1 LTCVSQVSISA
12 WTNNTGLSQVYT
24 SLQNG
29 LGLIFPGANLARAMC
44 LSMNTFDS
52 LCGKFGID
60 DVSNPIAYSR
70 YGGVYFN
77 LVLQILFLSCCIGI
91 YEYGSAQW
99 LRRRI
104 PTLHHSGNIPLY
116 TGKTMSTQD
125 DEIPLTDL
133 VAKHRSSGIR
143 TTVDSQRNAIL
154 QISHATKYFGKS
166 TASKDISFDVR
177 ENETM
182 ALLGGNGAGKTT
194 LFNMIRG
201 ELRPD
206 EGDIRV
212 SGISVMDQPRK
223 ARVHIGVCPQDDAV
237 DNLTVRQTLE
247 FYGSVKG
254 LKNVHGNVKQVMNA
268 LKITRFEHHT
278 HKLLC
283 GGTKRK
289 LTVAIALLG
298 NPRLLLLDEPSTG
311 QDAGAKRLL
320 WRALKRVSKDRA
332 ILLTTHSMEEAE
344 ALASKAVIVSTR
356 MLAVGSL
363 SSLQEL
369 HGGLYKIRAVRSD
382 SVIKSAA
389 ETQVRVTL
397 GRWGIEGHNYWDSNG
412 LVQFNVVYDRTTL
425 GRIMVAMERLVGNS
439 DIISGLRTD
448 SSHRENEGIFTAYN
462 ITGPTMEEVFMN
474 VVSSARGSGQSD
486 SV

>member
-1 LTCVSQVSISA
+1 
-12 WTNNTGLSQVYT
+12 
-24 SLQNG
+24 
-29 LGLIFPGANLARAMC
+29 M
-44 LSMNTFDS
+44 
-52 LCGKFGID
+52 D

-77 LVLQILFLSCCIGI
+77 LVLQIIFLSCCIGI

-99 LRRRI
+99 FRRRI
-104 PTLHHSGNIPLY
+104 SSFHNSRKVPLY
-116 TGKTMSTQD
+116 TGKRISTQD
-125 DEIPLTDL
+125 DEIPLTD
-133 VAKHRSSGIR
+133 VFSKRESSGMRR
-143 TTVDSQRNAIL
+143 TTMDSQSHALL
-154 QISHATKYFGKS
+154 QISHVTKYFGKS
-166 TASKDISFDVR
+166 AASQDISFDVR

-201 ELRPD
+201 ELHPD
-206 EGDIRV
+206 EGNILV
-212 SGISVMDQPRK
+212 NGISVVDQPRK

-254 LKNVHGNVKQVMNA
+254 LKNVRDNVKQVLSA
-268 LKITRFEHHT
+268 LNITRFENHAQ
-278 HKLLC
+278 KALS

-344 ALASKAVIVSTR
+344 ALASRAVIVSTR
-356 MLAVGSL
+356 MLALGSL

-382 SVIKSAA
+382 KIIRSMA
-389 ETQVRVTL
+389 ETQVRAVL
-397 GRWGIEGHNYWDSNG
+397 GQWGIGVANYWDSNC

-425 GRIMVAMERLVGNS
+425 GRIMVSMEGLMGKG
-439 DIISGLRTD
+439 DIISGPRAD
-448 SSHRENEGIFTAYN
+448 SSSRESEAIFTAYN
-462 ITGPTMEEVFMN
+462 ITSPTMEEVFMN
-474 VVSSARGSGQSD
+474 VVRNGRRNGQSD